1 MVQKVTT
8 IIPNDISAVEVTC
21 RWKSCNT
28 SIFLQPGK
36 RPTRELKCPTCHKL
50 MWTDDDP
57 EYQLVV
63 ALSKFRRESNNDDAY
78 ATRLNIILK
87 EDV

>member
-1 MVQKVTT
+1 
-8 IIPNDISAVEVTC
+8 
-21 RWKSCNT
+21 
-28 SIFLQPGK
+28 
-36 RPTRELKCPTCHKL
+36 

-63 ALSKFRRESNNDDAY
+63 ALSNFRRESNNDDAY